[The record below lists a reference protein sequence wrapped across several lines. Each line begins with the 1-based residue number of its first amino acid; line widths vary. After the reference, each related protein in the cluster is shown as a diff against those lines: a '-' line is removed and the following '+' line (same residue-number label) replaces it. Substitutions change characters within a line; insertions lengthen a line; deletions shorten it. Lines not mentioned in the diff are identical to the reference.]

1 MDYVYQK
8 QPRKK
13 LSDVKYTLYPD
24 INFVHDVIEA
34 NKRQKSIRDGLP
46 ANKD

>member
-8 QPRKK
+8 KPRKK

-24 INFVHDVIEA
+24 IDFVHDVIEA
-34 NKRQKSIRDGLP
+34 NKRQREIKNQLP
-46 ANKD
+46 PAGG